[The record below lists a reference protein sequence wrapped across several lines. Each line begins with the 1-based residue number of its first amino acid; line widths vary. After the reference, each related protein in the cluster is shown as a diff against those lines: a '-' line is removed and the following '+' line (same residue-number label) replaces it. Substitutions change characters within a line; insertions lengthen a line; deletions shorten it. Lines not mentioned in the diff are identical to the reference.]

1 MEQRWREYQKRFTW
15 HRKIPRKTPF
25 ILVLAAVIISLAAGS
40 PFLDTFD
47 LSQKIRY
54 TIEENGLRLSFDE
67 ESARIESE
75 TPILFKEKIE
85 DKFVSNFENGLSVTY
100 TIDPLLQEKMTDF
113 FTKYKVPYGAFV
125 AISPK
130 TGKVLAMVEHSEK
143 DKGDQH
149 LALRATYPA
158 ASLFKLITAAAAI
171 ENGKVEPETVIRFN
185 GGLYTLTPRN
195 WVDNPKRDKNK
206 ITLADAMGKSCNV
219 AFAKVALKWLGA
231 GDLLH
236 YAENFGFNKALD
248 FDLPVQMSQA
258 SIENTAESIAKTA
271 AGFGNVT
278 LSPLHGALIA
288 SVIGNDGKMIAP
300 RIIEKISLD
309 GRELYNFKI
318 KELDTCISTE
328 TAGKLKYMMTKTIE
342 SGTSRHAFYTRRGRA
357 YLKDITIG
365 GKTGTLEGDNP
376 RGDYSWFVGIA
387 PLEDPEIAVAALVIN
402 QPTWQIKASVAAR
415 EALLTYFKSNKLKTA
430 SVQ

>member
-1 MEQRWREYQKRFTW
+1 M
-15 HRKIPRKTPF
+15 
-25 ILVLAAVIISLAAGS
+25 LAAFIIFLASGS

-47 LSQKIRY
+47 LSQKLRY
-54 TIEENGLRLSFDE
+54 TIEENGLRLSFDDE
-67 ESARIESE
+67 GARIEGES
-75 TPILFKEKIE
+75 PILFKEKVG
-85 DKFVSNFENGLSVTY
+85 DKFVSSFENGLSVTY
-100 TIDPLLQEKMTDF
+100 TIDPPLQEKMTNF
-113 FTKYKVPYGAFV
+113 FAKYKVPYGVFV

-143 DKGDQH
+143 GKGDQH

-185 GGLYTLTPRN
+185 GGLYTLTSRN

-219 AFAKVALKWLGA
+219 AFAKVALKWLGSE
-231 GDLLH
+231 DLLH
-236 YAENFGFNKALD
+236 YAEIFGFNKALD
-248 FDLPVQMSQA
+248 FELPVQMSQA
-258 SIENTAESIAKTA
+258 SLENTQESIAKTA
-271 AGFGNVT
+271 AGFGHVT

-300 RIIEKISLD
+300 RIIDKISLD
-309 GRELYNFKI
+309 GRDIYNFKA

-328 TAGKLKYMMTKTIE
+328 TADKLKYMMTKTIE
-342 SGTSRHAFYTRRGRA
+342 SGTSRHAFYTRKGRA

-376 RGDYSWFVGIA
+376 PGDYSWFVGIA

-402 QPTWQIKASVAAR
+402 QPAWQIKASVAAR

>member
-75 TPILFKEKIE
+75 TPILFKEKME

-113 FTKYKVPYGAFV
+113 FAKYKVPYGAFV

-143 DKGDQH
+143 GSGDQH

-231 GDLLH
+231 GDILH

-258 SIENTAESIAKTA
+258 SIEDTEESIAKTA

-300 RIIEKISLD
+300 RIIEKISLN

-342 SGTSRHAFYTRRGRA
+342 SGTSRHTFYTRKGRA

-376 RGDYSWFVGIA
+376 PGDYSWFIGMA

-402 QPTWQIKASVAAR
+402 QPAWQIKASVAAR
-415 EALLTYFKSNKLKTA
+415 EALLTYFKSNRPKTA

>member
-54 TIEENGLRLSFDE
+54 TIEENGLRLTFDE

-113 FTKYKVPYGAFV
+113 FAKYKVPYGAFV

-143 DKGDQH
+143 DKGDRH

-271 AGFGNVT
+271 AGVGNVT

-342 SGTSRHAFYTRRGRA
+342 SGTSRHTFYTRKGRA

-376 RGDYSWFVGIA
+376 PGDYSWFVGIA

>member
-1 MEQRWREYQKRFTW
+1 
-15 HRKIPRKTPF
+15 
-25 ILVLAAVIISLAAGS
+25 
-40 PFLDTFD
+40 
-47 LSQKIRY
+47 
-54 TIEENGLRLSFDE
+54 NGLRLSFDE
-67 ESARIESE
+67 EGARIEGAA
-75 TPILFKEKIE
+75 PILFKEKME
-85 DKFVSNFENGLSVTY
+85 DKFVSSFENGLSVTY

-113 FTKYKVPYGAFV
+113 FAKYKVPYGVFV

-143 DKGDQH
+143 HKGDQH

-219 AFAKVALKWLGA
+219 AFAKVALKWLGSEE
-231 GDLLH
+231 LLH
-236 YAENFGFNKALD
+236 YAEIFGFNESLD
-248 FDLPVQMSQA
+248 FELPVQMSQA
-258 SIENTAESIAKTA
+258 SVENTQESIAKTA
-271 AGFGNVT
+271 AGFGHVT

-309 GRELYNFKI
+309 GRELYNFKA

-328 TAGKLKYMMTKTIE
+328 TADKLKYMMTKTIE

-376 RGDYSWFVGIA
+376 PGDYSWFVGIA

-402 QPTWQIKASVAAR
+402 QPAWQIKASVAAR
-415 EALLTYFKSNKLKTA
+415 EAFLTYFRSNK
-430 SVQ
+430 SR

>member
-75 TPILFKEKIE
+75 TPILFKEKME
-85 DKFVSNFENGLSVTY
+85 DKFVSSFENGLSVTY

-143 DKGDQH
+143 DKGDRH

-258 SIENTAESIAKTA
+258 SIENTEESIAKTA
-271 AGFGNVT
+271 AGFGHVT

-288 SVIGNDGKMIAP
+288 SVIGNGGKMIAP

-309 GRELYNFKI
+309 GRELYNFKA

-376 RGDYSWFVGIA
+376 RGDYSWFIGMA

-402 QPTWQIKASVAAR
+402 QPAWQIKASVAAR
-415 EALLTYFKSNKLKTA
+415 EALLTYFKSNRPKTA

>member
-1 MEQRWREYQKRFTW
+1 VEQRWREYQKRFTW

-75 TPILFKEKIE
+75 TPILFKEKME
-85 DKFVSNFENGLSVTY
+85 DKFVSSFENGLSVTY
-100 TIDPLLQEKMTDF
+100 TIDPLLQEKMIDF
-113 FTKYKVPYGAFV
+113 FAKYKVPYGAFV

-219 AFAKVALKWLGA
+219 AFAKVALKWLGSE
-231 GDLLH
+231 DLLH

-376 RGDYSWFVGIA
+376 PGDYSWFVGIA

-402 QPTWQIKASVAAR
+402 QPAWQVKASVAAR
-415 EALLTYFKSNKLKTA
+415 EAFLTYFKSNKPKI
-430 SVQ
+430 

>member
-1 MEQRWREYQKRFTW
+1 VEQRWREYQKRFTW

>member
-1 MEQRWREYQKRFTW
+1 MEHRWREYQKRFTW

-113 FTKYKVPYGAFV
+113 FAKYKVPYGAFV

-342 SGTSRHAFYTRRGRA
+342 SGTSRHTFYTRKGRA

-376 RGDYSWFVGIA
+376 PGDYSWFIGMA

-402 QPTWQIKASVAAR
+402 QPAWQIKASVAAR